1 MGRIKPKTVSDLMD
15 IANRFQMEK
24 MSATTNGHDHQRMI
38 EEKDMEA
45 KGGDPAIT
53 ITTAPTAK

>member
-1 MGRIKPKTVSDLMD
+1 
-15 IANRFQMEK
+15 MEK
-24 MSATTNGHDHQRMI
+24 IHATTNGHDHQRMI
-38 EEKDMEA
+38 EETNMET